1 MEGSLFAPLMNS
13 SRDSLPENNQNRNDL
28 FIIHIY
34 VHSIKLK
41 KKEAYIPKQCE
52 IKCNTLVKKILK
64 QEMFL
69 HLSGKCDCVG
79 SINILSEIITISG
92 LISYAYLVASLVQ
105 RLYNTNGTSKY
116 VPHLTKRWQC

>member
-13 SRDSLPENNQNRNDL
+13 SRDSLPEKNQNRNDL
-28 FIIHIY
+28 FMIHIC

-41 KKEAYIPKQCE
+41 KS
-52 IKCNTLVKKILK
+52 V
-64 QEMFL
+64 
-69 HLSGKCDCVG
+69 KCDCVG

-105 RLYNTNGTSKY
+105 RLYNMNGTS
-116 VPHLTKRWQC
+116 

>member
-13 SRDSLPENNQNRNDL
+13 SRDSLPEKNQNRNDL

-64 QEMFL
+64 Q
-69 HLSGKCDCVG
+69 HLSGKCDCVE

-105 RLYNTNGTSKY
+105 RLYNMNGTS
-116 VPHLTKRWQC
+116 

>member
-13 SRDSLPENNQNRNDL
+13 SRDSLPEKNQNRNDL

-52 IKCNTLVKKILK
+52 II
-64 QEMFL
+64 
-69 HLSGKCDCVG
+69 LSGKCDCVG

-105 RLYNTNGTSKY
+105 RLYNMNGTSKY
-116 VPHLTKRWQC
+116 VPLLTKRWQC